1 MKFIGRGCW
10 LTALMAVVLWGG
22 ALSAEPML
30 SVGSTAGAPGSTVEV
45 AVNYTTDSDT
55 PALQFDL
62 RYDTNYLT
70 PGTPVGGSALA
81 DQEVD
86 SAEPSPGVLRV
97 LMFSF
102 SDSSLTNGVLV
113 YVPFSI
119 SSNAPDEDETL
130 ALTNVVV
137 SSAQGEAVL
146 AGASN
151 GVLSI
156 AVPPQ
161 FTAIFATTNGETH
174 LQLSGTTGRSYV
186 IEAETNL
193 YPSQWIVLSTNVA
206 VNGVVEFD
214 DASAGAFPSRFY
226 RAFFYMGE

>member
-1 MKFIGRGCW
+1 
-10 LTALMAVVLWGG
+10 
-22 ALSAEPML
+22 
-30 SVGSTAGAPGSTVEV
+30 
-45 AVNYTTDSDT
+45 
-55 PALQFDL
+55 
-62 RYDTNYLT
+62 
-70 PGTPVGGSALA
+70 
-81 DQEVD
+81 
-86 SAEPSPGVLRV
+86 
-97 LMFSF
+97 MFSF